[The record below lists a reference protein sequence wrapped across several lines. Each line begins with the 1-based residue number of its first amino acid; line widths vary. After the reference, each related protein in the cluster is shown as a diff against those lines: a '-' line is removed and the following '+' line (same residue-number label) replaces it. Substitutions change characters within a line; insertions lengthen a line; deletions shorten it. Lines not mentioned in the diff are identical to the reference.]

1 MITTGFADVAT
12 SNLALDMPRPPGVDI
27 PQLQGRAWDLNLRP
41 QTTQQVN
48 ATIEYQF
55 GQSTSISAGYVGQ
68 KGTHLSGQLKPTNP
82 SRE

>member
-1 MITTGFADVAT
+1 
-12 SNLALDMPRPPGVDI
+12 MPRPPGVDI

-68 KGTHLSGQLKPTNP
+68 KGTHLVAPVEANQP
-82 SRE
+82 SAGSRPVFYLDSA